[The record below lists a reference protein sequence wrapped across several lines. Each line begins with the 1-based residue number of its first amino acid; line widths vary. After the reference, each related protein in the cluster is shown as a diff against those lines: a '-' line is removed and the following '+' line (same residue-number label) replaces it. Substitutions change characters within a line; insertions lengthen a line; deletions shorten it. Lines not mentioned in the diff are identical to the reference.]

1 MSMRFE
7 ELDDVTRR
15 YMLEEFEAEEQSG
28 NPYRG
33 RELSSDGR
41 AAFPD
46 LMRQAIAGGNE
57 QTLIT
62 ALNNPAY
69 WVSSGV
75 SHSKTGRPYAK
86 SVNVAQAAERLG
98 LTEFNTWYVCGL
110 AKRLLDKGE
119 KQCQVYRAAPA
130 RLAPDTCSFYEG
142 QILPLDDVYR
152 GHRAKYHPAPGKR
165 SALSVP
171 FGPTCHHTIRRMR

>member
-33 RELSSDGR
+33 KELSPTGR

-46 LMRQAIAGGNE
+46 LMRLAITTGNE
-57 QTLIT
+57 QTLFA
-62 ALNNPAY
+62 ALNNSTY

-75 SHSKTGRPYAK
+75 SRSKTGRSYSR
-86 SVNVAQAAERLG
+86 SVNVAHDAERLG
-98 LTEFNTWYVCGL
+98 LTEFNTWYVRGL
-110 AKRLLDKGE
+110 AKRLLDDGE

-130 RLAPDTCSFYEG
+130 RLAPDTCSFHEG
-142 QILPLDDVYR
+142 QILPLDEVYR
-152 GHRAKYHPAPGKR
+152 GHRAKYHPAPGRR

-171 FGPTCHHTIRRMR
+171 FGPTCHHTIRRVR